1 MKDHKLFADMDVAD
15 DGRGGTSGRESCG
28 EPPRLRRADRSQVLM
43 LTCELDALLP
53 ADHRARMIAAAI
65 ERLDLSLFYDSIR
78 ARGAIPG
85 RAATDPKLLLGLWLY
100 ATADGVGC
108 GRRIARLCE
117 CHDAYRWLCGG
128 VSINYHTLND
138 FRVEHDAALDA
149 LFTSLL
155 TTLVDKGV
163 ISVECISQDG
173 TRVRASAGSSSFRS
187 GQRLRELH
195 DTMAQHVQE
204 VKRQMDPTVSA
215 QQQRARERAAVEKL
229 QRLEQALDELPEV
242 EAARARWTRGKQRE
256 TAARASTTDPEARV
270 MKIGNQGYAP
280 AYNVQIGTDTKS
292 RAIVGIDV
300 TNEGSD
306 VHQSAPMRQQIERR
320 MAAAEA
326 TLGRSVPRMK
336 EHLLDGGYADAT
348 EVRNAE
354 EEGVTMYVPPRTRT
368 VKDGDDPTT
377 GVRASDPDHIKRW
390 HEWMST
396 PKAQEYKTLRGS
408 TVETINADLKTH
420 RSMDK
425 FVVRGLRK
433 VRCVALL
440 NALTYNLLLFGHV
453 INST

>member
-1 MKDHKLFADMDVAD
+1 M
-15 DGRGGTSGRESCG
+15 RGGVT
-28 EPPRLRRADRSQVLM
+28 
-43 LTCELDALLP
+43 
-53 ADHRARMIAAAI
+53 
-65 ERLDLSLFYDSIR
+65 
-78 ARGAIPG
+78 
-85 RAATDPKLLLGLWLY
+85 
-100 ATADGVGC
+100 
-108 GRRIARLCE
+108 
-117 CHDAYRWLCGG
+117 
-128 VSINYHTLND
+128 INYHTLND

-155 TTLVDKGV
+155 TALVDKGV
-163 ISVECISQDG
+163 ISVECVSQDG

-229 QRLEQALDELPEV
+229 QRLEQALDELPSV
-242 EAARARWTRGKQRE
+242 EAARARWTRGKQRK

-280 AYNVQIGTDTKS
+280 AYNVQVGTDTKS

-336 EHLLDGGYADAT
+336 ELLLDGGYADAA
-348 EVRNAE
+348 EVRTAE
-354 EEGVTMYVPPRTRT
+354 EEGVTMYVPPRRRT
-368 VKDGDDPTT
+368 VKAGDDPTT
-377 GVRASDPDHIKRW
+377 GVRASDPDHIKQW
-390 HEWMST
+390 HERMST
-396 PKAQEYKTLRGS
+396 PKALAYKTLRGS

-420 RSMDK
+420 RAMNK
-425 FVVRGLRK
+425 FVVRGLPK

-440 NALTYNLLLFGHV
+440 SALANSILTGSMFFVWGSVLRRTQLVCVTLVALALWLGGSQSMAADALLYLSGAVAVGGLIVIIVSARLLVRHIRLRLRPFFPAGSLKFSAYTYFDTVMVYFYVAIDTYFILFHFDKV
-453 INST
+453 TTP